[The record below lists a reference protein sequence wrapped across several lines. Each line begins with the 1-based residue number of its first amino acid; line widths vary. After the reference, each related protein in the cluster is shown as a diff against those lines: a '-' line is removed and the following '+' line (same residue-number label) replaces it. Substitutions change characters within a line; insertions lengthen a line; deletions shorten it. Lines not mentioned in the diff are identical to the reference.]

1 MTLFKRNRL
10 KSSIS
15 YLHIY
20 RMFGLT
26 NFIMG
31 IMNGAEIII
40 IVIIIAVLFLGIK
53 KIPELA
59 RSLGKASS
67 EYEKSRFEAKRE
79 MEKIKNQ
86 NGTTNVDR
94 EKLESI
100 AETLGIDYSTKND
113 EDLKNSVETEIN
125 KVSFRNDR

>member
-1 MTLFKRNRL
+1 
-10 KSSIS
+10 
-15 YLHIY
+15 
-20 RMFGLT
+20 MFGLAS
-26 NFIMG
+26 FIMG
-31 IMNGAEIII
+31 IMNTAEIII

-67 EYEKSRFEAKRE
+67 EYEKSRIEARRE

-86 NGTTNVDR
+86 NGTTIDR

-113 EDLKNSVETEIN
+113 EDLKTSVEMEIN
-125 KVSFRNDR
+125 KISFRNDR

>member
-1 MTLFKRNRL
+1 
-10 KSSIS
+10 
-15 YLHIY
+15 
-20 RMFGLT
+20 
-26 NFIMG
+26 MG
-31 IMNGAEIII
+31 IMNTAEIII

-67 EYEKSRFEAKRE
+67 EYEKSRIEARRE

-86 NGTTNVDR
+86 NGTTIDR
-94 EKLESI
+94 EKLEWI

-113 EDLKNSVETEIN
+113 EDLKTSVEMEIN
-125 KVSFRNDR
+125 KISFRNDR